1 MTDLEYTFEESELWV
16 FLRGL
21 KRGQTL
27 QAEALLGLAGNAGR
41 EELEDAL
48 TQLTQ
53 QHISLDVRMLRFEGG
68 TGAARLKME
77 ENLALQQDMTC
88 GLEENDPLRLYL
100 EEIAATPAAGD
111 ADLLAAEFLSG
122 REDAATILT
131 NLCLSRVIAISRE
144 MTGKGVL
151 LLDLIQ
157 EGSLGL
163 WQSIRTY
170 EGGDFECHCDWYI
183 RQYMACAV
191 VLQAADSGLGARLRQ
206 GMEDYRDVDQKLLA
220 ELGRNPTLEEIAE
233 GLHMTLSQAQTVEN
247 MVMSARLVASAHQ
260 APEEKEE
267 DPEDSQAVEDTA
279 YFQSRQRIFDML
291 SGLTEQEKILIN
303 LRYGL
308 ESGKPLTT
316 QQVAEYLNISPAEAL
331 SLEAGALEKMRKE
344 G

>member
-1 MTDLEYTFEESELWV
+1 MDLEFAFEEIA
-16 FLRGL
+16 
-21 KRGQTL
+21 L
-27 QAEALLGLAGNAGR
+27 QAFLHTLKPGTAVQAETLLGFADQTGREDLEEALAYLT
-41 EELEDAL
+41 EE
-48 TQLTQ
+48 
-53 QHISLDVRMLRFEGG
+53 HISLDVSNLAVEVS
-68 TGAARLKME
+68 ASVNRLKME
-77 ENLALQQDMTC
+77 ENIAKQQDMTC

-111 ADLLAAEFLSG
+111 VNLLASAYLAGNEG
-122 REDAATILT
+122 AATMLT

-163 WQSIRTY
+163 WQSIAAYT
-170 EGGDFECHCDWYI
+170 GGDFENHCDWYI
-183 RQYMACAV
+183 RQYMAGAV
-191 VLQAADSGLGARLRQ
+191 TLQAADSGLGAKLRQ

-233 GLHMTLSQAQTVEN
+233 SMHMTLSQAQMVES
-247 MVMSARLVASAHQ
+247 MVRSARLVASAHQ
-260 APEEKEE
+260 VPEEKEE

-279 YFQSRQRIFDML
+279 YFQSRQRIFEML
-291 SGLTEQEKILIN
+291 SGLTDQEKKLIT

-316 QQVAEYLNISPAEAL
+316 QQVAELLNISPEEAL
-331 SLEAGALEKMRKE
+331 SLEAGALAKMRKE

>member
-1 MTDLEYTFEESELWV
+1 MDLEFAFEENELQA
-16 FLRGL
+16 FLQTL
-21 KRGQTL
+21 KRGTSV
-27 QAEALLGLAGNAGR
+27 QAETLLGLAEQTGR
-41 EELEDAL
+41 EDLEDAL
-48 TQLTQ
+48 VYLAEA
-53 QHISLDVRMLRFEGG
+53 HISIDVNNLSWEA
-68 TGAARLKME
+68 GASANRLKME
-77 ENLALQQDMTC
+77 ENLAKQQDMTC

-100 EEIAATPAAGD
+100 EEIAATPATGD
-111 ADLLAAEFLSG
+111 VNLLAADYLAG
-122 REDAATILT
+122 REEAALLLT

-163 WQSIRTY
+163 WQSISTY
-170 EGGDFECHCDWYI
+170 SGGDFESHCDWYI
-183 RQYMACAV
+183 RQYMAAAV
-191 VLQAADSGLGARLRQ
+191 ILQAADSGLGAKLRQ

-220 ELGRNPTLEEIAE
+220 ELGRNPTLEEIAQS
-233 GLHMTLSQAQTVEN
+233 LHMTVSQAQTVES
-247 MVMSARLVASAHQ
+247 MVMAAQLVASAHQ

-279 YFQSRQRIFDML
+279 YFQSRQRIFEML
-291 SGLTEQEKILIN
+291 SELTEQEKKLIT

-316 QQVAEYLNISPAEAL
+316 QQVAEVLNISPEEAL
-331 SLEAGALEKMRKE
+331 SLESGALAKMRKE

>member
-1 MTDLEYTFEESELWV
+1 MDLEFAFEENALQA
-16 FLRGL
+16 FL
-21 KRGQTL
+21 QTL
-27 QAEALLGLAGNAGR
+27 KPGTSVQAETLLGLADQTGR
-41 EELEDAL
+41 EELEEAL
-48 TQLTQ
+48 MHLTEAR
-53 QHISLDVRMLRFEGG
+53 ISIDVNNLAVEA
-68 TGAARLKME
+68 GASASRLKME
-77 ENLALQQDMTC
+77 ENLAKQQDMTC

-111 ADLLAAEFLSG
+111 VNLLAADYLAGDES
-122 REDAATILT
+122 AATMLT

-163 WQSIRTY
+163 WQSIGTY
-170 EGGDFECHCDWYI
+170 TGGDFESHCDWYI
-183 RQYMACAV
+183 RQYMAGAV
-191 VLQAADSGLGARLRQ
+191 LLQAADSGLGAKLRQ

-233 GLHMTLSQAQTVEN
+233 NLHMTLSQAQMVES
-247 MVMSARLVASAHQ
+247 MVISARLVASAHQ
-260 APEEKEE
+260 VPEEKEE

-279 YFQSRQRIFDML
+279 YFQSRQRIFEML
-291 SGLTEQEKILIN
+291 SGLTDLEKQLIT

-316 QQVAEYLNISPAEAL
+316 QQVAEVLNISPEEAL
-331 SLEAGALEKMRKE
+331 SLESGALAKMRKE

>member
-1 MTDLEYTFEESELWV
+1 MDLEFAFEENV
-16 FLRGL
+16 
-21 KRGQTL
+21 L
-27 QAEALLGLAGNAGR
+27 QAFLHTVKPGSAVQAETLLGLADQTGR
-41 EELEDAL
+41 EDLEEAL
-48 TQLTQ
+48 TYLTE
-53 QHISLDVRMLRFEGG
+53 QHISLDVGNLSAE
-68 TGAARLKME
+68 TGASANRLKME
-77 ENLALQQDMTC
+77 ENLAKQQDMTC

-100 EEIAATPAAGD
+100 EEIAAMPAAGD
-111 ADLLAAEFLSG
+111 VNLLAAEYLAG
-122 REDAATILT
+122 NTENAAMLT

-163 WQSIRTY
+163 WQSIAAFS
-170 EGGDFECHCDWYI
+170 GGDFESHCDWYI
-183 RQYMACAV
+183 RQYMAAAV
-191 VLQAADSGLGARLRQ
+191 TLQAADSGLGAKLRQ

-233 GLHMTLSQAQTVEN
+233 SLHMTLAQAQTVES
-247 MVMSARLVASAHQ
+247 MVVSARLVASAHQ
-260 APEEKEE
+260 IPEEKDE

-279 YFQSRQRIFDML
+279 YFQSRQRIFEML
-291 SGLTEQEKILIN
+291 SGLTEQEKTLIT

-316 QQVAEYLNISPAEAL
+316 QQVAETLNISPEEAL
-331 SLEAGALEKMRKE
+331 ALEAGALAKMRKE

>member
-1 MTDLEYTFEESELWV
+1 MDLEFTFEENA
-16 FLRGL
+16 
-21 KRGQTL
+21 L
-27 QAEALLGLAGNAGR
+27 QAFLKTVKPGSAVQAETLLGLADQTGR
-41 EELEDAL
+41 EDLEEALESL
-48 TQLTQ
+48 TQA
-53 QHISLDVRMLRFEGG
+53 HISIDVSNIAVEL
-68 TGAARLKME
+68 TAGAERLKME
-77 ENLALQQDMTC
+77 ENLVKQQDMTC

-111 ADLLAAEFLSG
+111 VNLLAEEYLAG
-122 REDAATILT
+122 NTDAATMLT
-131 NLCLSRVIAISRE
+131 NLCLSRVVAISRE

-163 WQSIRTY
+163 WQSIGAY
-170 EGGDFECHCDWYI
+170 CGGDFESHCDWYI
-183 RQYMACAV
+183 RQYMAVAV
-191 VLQAADSGLGARLRQ
+191 TLQAADSGLGSKLRQ

-233 GLHMTLSQAQTVEN
+233 SLHMTVSQAQMVES

-260 APEEKEE
+260 EPEEKEE

-279 YFQSRQRIFDML
+279 YFQSRQRIFEML
-291 SGLTEQEKILIN
+291 SALTEREKKLIT

-316 QQVAEYLNISPAEAL
+316 QQVAEVLNISPEDAL
-331 SLEAGALEKMRKE
+331 ALEAGALAKMRKE

>member
-1 MTDLEYTFEESELWV
+1 MDLEFAFEESALQT
-16 FLRGL
+16 FLH
-21 KRGQTL
+21 TL
-27 QAEALLGLAGNAGR
+27 QPGSSVQAEALLGLADQTGR
-41 EELEDAL
+41 EELEEAL
-48 TQLTQ
+48 AFLTEER
-53 QHISLDVRMLRFEGG
+53 IFLDVSNLSVEMGAA
-68 TGAARLKME
+68 AARLKME
-77 ENLALQQDMTC
+77 ENLAKQQDMTC

-111 ADLLAAEFLSG
+111 VNLLAAEYLAGNDSV
-122 REDAATILT
+122 ASMLT

-163 WQSIRTY
+163 LQSINAYR
-170 EGGDFECHCDWYI
+170 GGEFESHCDWYI
-183 RQYMACAV
+183 RQYMAAAV
-191 VLQAADSGLGARLRQ
+191 TLQAADSGLGAKLRR

-220 ELGRNPTLEEIAE
+220 ELGRNPTLEEIAQC
-233 GLHMTLSQAQTVEN
+233 LHMTVSQAQTVES

-260 APEEKEE
+260 VPEEKEE
-267 DPEDSQAVEDTA
+267 EPEDSQAVEDTA
-279 YFQSRQRIFDML
+279 YFQSRQRIFEML
-291 SGLTEQEKILIN
+291 STLTEQEKTLVT

-316 QQVAEYLNISPAEAL
+316 QQVAETLNISPEEAL
-331 SLEAGALEKMRKE
+331 ALEAGALAKMRKE

>member
-1 MTDLEYTFEESELWV
+1 MDLEFAFEENAMTA
-16 FLRGL
+16 FLD
-21 KRGQTL
+21 TL
-27 QAEALLGLAGNAGR
+27 EPGSVLLAETLLTLADQAGR

-48 TQLTQ
+48 SLLLEK
-53 QHISLDVRMLRFEGG
+53 HISLDISGLSVQSVASAE
-68 TGAARLKME
+68 RLKME
-77 ENLALQQDMTC
+77 EKLAKQQDMTC

-100 EEIAATPAAGD
+100 EEIANTPAAGD
-111 ADLLAAEFLSG
+111 AQVLAAEYLAG
-122 REDAATILT
+122 NGDVAPMLT

-163 WQSIRTY
+163 WESISSY
-170 EGGDFECHCDWYI
+170 AGGDFESYCDWYI
-183 RQYMACAV
+183 RQYMAGV
-191 VLQAADSGLGARLRQ
+191 ITLQAADSGLGAKLRQ
-206 GMEDYRDVDQKLLA
+206 GMEDYQDVDQRLLA

-233 GLHMTLSQAQTVEN
+233 SLHMSLSQAQTVES
-247 MVMSARLVASAHQ
+247 MLLSARLVADAHRQ
-260 APEEKEE
+260 PEEKEE

-279 YFQSRQRIFDML
+279 YFQSRQRIFEML
-291 SGLTEQEKILIN
+291 GGLTEREKELIT

-316 QQVAEYLNISPAEAL
+316 QRVSELLNISPEEAL
-331 SLEAGALEKMRKE
+331 ALEAGALAKMRKE

>member
-1 MTDLEYTFEESELWV
+1 MDLEFTFEENALQD
-16 FLRGL
+16 FL
-21 KRGQTL
+21 QTL
-27 QAEALLGLAGNAGR
+27 KPGTSVQAETLLGLADQTGR
-41 EELEDAL
+41 EDLEDAL
-48 TQLTQ
+48 VYLTEA
-53 QHISLDVRMLRFEGG
+53 HISMDVNNLAVEA
-68 TGAARLKME
+68 GASASRLKME
-77 ENLALQQDMTC
+77 ENLAKQQDMTC

-111 ADLLAAEFLSG
+111 VNLLAADYLAGNES
-122 REDAATILT
+122 AATMLT
-131 NLCLSRVIAISRE
+131 NLCLSRVISISRE

-163 WQSIRTY
+163 WQSIGAYT
-170 EGGDFECHCDWYI
+170 GGDFENHCDWYI
-183 RQYMACAV
+183 RQYMAGAV
-191 VLQAADSGLGARLRQ
+191 LLQAADSGLGAKLRQ

-233 GLHMTLSQAQTVEN
+233 SLHMTVSQAQTVES

-267 DPEDSQAVEDTA
+267 DPEDGQAVEDTA
-279 YFQSRQRIFDML
+279 YFQSRQRIFEML
-291 SGLTEQEKILIN
+291 SGLNELEKKLIT

-316 QQVAEYLNISPAEAL
+316 QQVAEVLNISPEEAL
-331 SLEAGALEKMRKE
+331 LLESGALAKMRKE

>member
-1 MTDLEYTFEESELWV
+1 MDLEFAFEENALQA
-16 FLRGL
+16 FL
-21 KRGQTL
+21 QTL
-27 QAEALLGLAGNAGR
+27 KPGTSVQAETLLGLADQTGR
-41 EELEDAL
+41 EDLEDAL
-48 TQLTQ
+48 VYLTEAR
-53 QHISLDVRMLRFEGG
+53 ISIDVNNLAVEA
-68 TGAARLKME
+68 GASANRLKME
-77 ENLALQQDMTC
+77 ESLAKQQDMTC

-111 ADLLAAEFLSG
+111 VNLLAADYLAGNES
-122 REDAATILT
+122 AATMLT

-163 WQSIRTY
+163 WQSIGTY
-170 EGGDFECHCDWYI
+170 TGGDFESHCDWYI
-183 RQYMACAV
+183 RQYMAGAV
-191 VLQAADSGLGARLRQ
+191 LLQAADSGLGAKLRQ

-233 GLHMTLSQAQTVEN
+233 SLHMTLSQAQTVES

-260 APEEKEE
+260 VPEEKEE

-279 YFQSRQRIFDML
+279 YFQSRQRIFEML
-291 SGLTEQEKILIN
+291 SGLTDLEKQLIT

-316 QQVAEYLNISPAEAL
+316 QQVAEVLNISPEEAL
-331 SLEAGALEKMRKE
+331 SLESGALAKMRKE

>member
-1 MTDLEYTFEESELWV
+1 MDLEFAFEENV
-16 FLRGL
+16 
-21 KRGQTL
+21 L
-27 QAEALLGLAGNAGR
+27 QAFLHTLKPCTTVQAETLLGLADQVGR
-41 EELEDAL
+41 EELEDVL
-48 TQLTQ
+48 ISLTQ
-53 QHISLDVRMLRFEGG
+53 QHIALDVDKLRLEGG
-68 TGAARLKME
+68 AGAVRLKME
-77 ENLALQQDMTC
+77 ENLAKQQDMSC

-111 ADLLAAEFLSG
+111 VNLLAENLLAG
-122 REDAATILT
+122 REEAALMLT

-163 WQSIRTY
+163 WQSISAYT
-170 EGGDFECHCDWYI
+170 GGDFESHCDWYI

-191 VLQAADSGLGARLRQ
+191 VLQAADSGLGAKLRQ
-206 GMEDYRDVDQKLLA
+206 GMEDYRDVDQRLLA

-233 GLHMTLSQAQTVEN
+233 SLHMTLSQAQMVES

-260 APEEKEE
+260 VPEEKEE
-267 DPEDSQAVEDTA
+267 DSEDSQAVEDTA
-279 YFQSRQRIFDML
+279 YFQSRQRIFEML
-291 SGLTEQEKILIN
+291 SGLTEQEKTLIT

-316 QQVAEYLNISPAEAL
+316 QQVAEQLNISPEEAL
-331 SLEAGALEKMRKE
+331 SLEAGALAKMRKE

>member
-1 MTDLEYTFEESELWV
+1 MDLEFTFEENA
-16 FLRGL
+16 
-21 KRGQTL
+21 L
-27 QAEALLGLAGNAGR
+27 QAFLQTIVPGTAVQAETLLGLADQAGR
-41 EELEDAL
+41 EDLEEALAFLEDAHIRIDVGNL
-48 TQLTQ
+48 T
-53 QHISLDVRMLRFEGG
+53 VEA
-68 TGAARLKME
+68 GASVNRLKME
-77 ENLALQQDMTC
+77 ENLVKQQDMTA

-100 EEIAATPAAGD
+100 EEIAATPATGD
-111 ADLLAAEFLSG
+111 ITLLAEEYLAGKKES
-122 REDAATILT
+122 AAMLT

-163 WQSIRTY
+163 WQSIGTY
-170 EGGDFECHCDWYI
+170 SGGDFESHADWYI
-183 RQYMACAV
+183 RQYMAGAV
-191 VLQAADSGLGARLRQ
+191 LLQAADSGLGAKLRQ

-233 GLHMTLSQAQTVEN
+233 SLHMTLTQAQTVES

-260 APEEKEE
+260 LPEEKEE

-279 YFQSRQRIFDML
+279 YFQSRQRIFEML
-291 SGLTEQEKILIN
+291 SGLTEQEKRLIT

-308 ESGKPLTT
+308 EDGKPLTT
-316 QQVAEYLNISPAEAL
+316 QQVAELLKISPEEAL
-331 SLEAGALEKMRKE
+331 SLEAGALAKMRKE